1 MLSLANE
8 AARRQTQLI
17 AYLFMTSLLIRA
29 TSLLTFRS
37 WDLQLSL
44 PLPGIFAVQ
53 KEQLQVLLSQVFQLA
68 SSRLGGHSK
77 VLMAVSSTLLSFH
90 ILKRQRAL
98 DIFVI

>member
-44 PLPGIFAVQ
+44 PLPGVFAVHE
-53 KEQLQVLLSQVFQLA
+53 EQLKVLLSQVFQLT
-68 SSRLGGHSK
+68 SSSLGRQIK
-77 VLMAVSSTLLSFH
+77 VLTAVSSTLLSFH
-90 ILKRQRAL
+90 ILKRQHAL